1 MKLPETAKDGPNQE
15 VQLVTDEDKA
25 VPTGKVA
32 VDSGTLPD
40 SNDAEAK
47 TVRDDDVID
56 VVSVSPA
63 KSFEKSADVGSGTL
77 TRTPTKVADPEEE
90 RPGVNIIKLFSLPL
104 KLLQSK
110 LLSLRPPL

>member
-1 MKLPETAKDGPNQE
+1 MKLPATAKDGPNQE
-15 VQLVTDEDKA
+15 VQLVTDENKA
-25 VPTGKVA
+25 VATGKVA

-63 KSFEKSADVGSGTL
+63 KSFEKLADVGSGTL
-77 TRTPTKVADPEEE
+77 TRTPTKVDPEEE
-90 RPGVNIIKLFSLPL
+90 KPGVNIIKLFSLPFEAAT
-104 KLLQSK
+104 K
-110 LLSLRPPL
+110 